1 MTDCESV
8 IRPAIASAFSEAT
21 LISED
26 NGDCRITVP
35 FERSDGDLIT
45 LWVVQQGDSYIIT
58 DEGETHGM
66 LYLSNINLDQESRSR
81 RVQTVREQFDLDTVE
96 DEVRITVSEDE
107 LGRRVIDAIQAVQ
120 ALSYL
125 TYTRR
130 QYTQTDFRADVGDY
144 LLSSDIKYDNNPS
157 IPGATEDHR
166 VDFSIRG
173 QSQPTYLEALH
184 AEDAS
189 TAKSMAWRTMHKWV
203 DIRERDSEMFTIS
216 VVDDESG
223 EYGHDT
229 ERILR
234 NYSDQ
239 LVPWSQR
246 DELLET
252 LRV

>member
-1 MTDCESV
+1 MTDCEAV
-8 IRPAIASAFSEAT
+8 IRPAIANAFSEAT
-21 LISED
+21 IISED
-26 NGDCRITVP
+26 NGDCRIAVP

-45 LWVVQQGDSYIIT
+45 LWVIENGDSYVIT

-66 LYLSNINLDQESRSR
+66 LYLSNINLERESRSR
-81 RVQTVREQFDLDTVE
+81 RVESIREQFDLDPVE
-96 DEVRITVSEDE
+96 NEIRITTSEE
-107 LGRRVIDAIQAVQ
+107 NLGRRVIDAIQAVQ

-130 QYTQTDFRADVGDY
+130 QYTQTDFRDDVRNFLHD
-144 LLSSDIKYDNNPS
+144 SDLRFDNNPS
-157 IPGATEDHR
+157 VPGASGEHR

-189 TAKSMAWRTMHKWV
+189 NAKSMAWRTMRKWV
-203 DIRERDSEMFTIS
+203 DIRKHGSEVFTIS
-216 VVDDESG
+216 VLDDEAG
-223 EYGHDT
+223 EYDHET

-246 DELLET
+246 DQLMET